1 MTVAMGST
9 GYNAVLNS
17 CKPISSFDS
26 VICQNGT
33 LACQKSAATGAAF
46 KALARVRTTSTYN
59 GRV

>member
-1 MTVAMGST
+1 MGST